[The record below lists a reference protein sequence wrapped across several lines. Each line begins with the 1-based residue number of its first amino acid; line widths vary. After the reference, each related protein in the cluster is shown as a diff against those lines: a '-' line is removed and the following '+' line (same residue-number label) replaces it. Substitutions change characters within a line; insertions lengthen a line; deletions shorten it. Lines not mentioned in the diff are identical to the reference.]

1 MHLAKLPNT
10 SGGQMR
16 CGGSMPI
23 DFEVSKEQL
32 GLRMRAREFGG
43 QIVKHTP
50 VHDVDHG
57 MLRSCFADDVR

>member
-1 MHLAKLPNT
+1 
-10 SGGQMR
+10 MR